1 MVLVVLELVMVL
13 CILVYKLYCT
23 WVCYSLIYALKYSNT
38 EEVDRLSIKADSKI
52 FSSLLLKE
60 LKKDGG
66 IYLKSYKLKMLVYS
80 TASVEV
86 KCDYI
91 ISNNIL
97 TYI

>member
-1 MVLVVLELVMVL
+1 MILVVLELVMVL
-13 CILVYKLYCT
+13 CILVHKLYCT
-23 WVCYSLIYALKYSNT
+23 WVCYSLIYALKYNNT
-38 EEVDRLSIKADSKI
+38 KEVDKLSIKADNKI

-66 IYLKSYKLKMLVYS
+66 VYLKSYELTMLAYS
-80 TASVEV
+80 SASVGV

>member
-13 CILVYKLYCT
+13 CILVYKLYCI

-80 TASVEV
+80 TAPVKV